1 MNSKIRC
8 SPLNSLEGR
17 FRLQFGLRRQPS
29 GQNERFSNE
38 KHQREDQPNTN
49 HRVHPPIGAIPEAI
63 PQVEAIEHIETGQ
76 PHHRR
81 RNPRL
86 PSEPAPIAHTSR
98 HSAAFKNAKHFA
110 INILAVEQVDYS
122 QRFASPAQDKL
133 EGVDWRPGVL
143 GSPILPNVLAS
154 LECALETTLQGGDH
168 VILIGRVKKYSR
180 YAGNALL
187 YAQGRYAVAEDH
199 PSLQLK
205 SSGVVKADA
214 KLNVSEMRLMTL
226 LTRVQL
232 YLSAVF
238 DKYRQSQG
246 LNITHTRILSVLS
259 GGNQLSLEEIV
270 ARSFLPRD
278 SAEDAL
284 DSLTERGHVA
294 GQPKALAL
302 TKSGRNLFTR
312 LLVQLD
318 KFEVEQ
324 LSGISQQDIAVTRSA
339 LEKLYDRLRPS

>member
-1 MNSKIRC
+1 
-8 SPLNSLEGR
+8 
-17 FRLQFGLRRQPS
+17 
-29 GQNERFSNE
+29 
-38 KHQREDQPNTN
+38 
-49 HRVHPPIGAIPEAI
+49 
-63 PQVEAIEHIETGQ
+63 VEYA
-76 PHHRR
+76 
-81 RNPRL
+81 
-86 PSEPAPIAHTSR
+86 
-98 HSAAFKNAKHFA
+98 
-110 INILAVEQVDYS
+110 
-122 QRFASPAQDKL
+122 QRFATPAQNKF

-143 GSPILPNVLAS
+143 GSPILPNVLTS

-205 SSGVVKADA
+205 SSGVVKADV

-232 YLSAVF
+232 YLSAAF
-238 DKYRQSQG
+238 DKYRQLQG

-284 DSLTERGHVA
+284 DSLIEKGYV
-294 GQPKALAL
+294 
-302 TKSGRNLFTR
+302 GRQTAAR
-312 LLVQLD
+312 
-318 KFEVEQ
+318 
-324 LSGISQQDIAVTRSA
+324 
-339 LEKLYDRLRPS
+339 